1 MYAVLPFILDHLCS
15 NVDAMALLTAL
26 ASEVTTVPP
35 SRLLALIGQALK
47 WQQYQG
53 TCAYAARVQ
62 CKRARFPAQLT
73 S

>member
-1 MYAVLPFILDHLCS
+1 MYAVLPFTLTVYLS
-15 NVDAMALLTAL
+15 DADFVALLTAL

-53 TCAYAARVQ
+53 TCAYALASG
-62 CKRARFPAQLT
+62 ASETDSPAWLT